1 MSLNVRNSSNKAGFT
16 LSELLVV
23 MTLFVIISVGM
34 MTMYSAQFRLSK
46 NEISLTDAQAK
57 VKAVINAVLPYV
69 ASANNILTSTV
80 INSVTYTSDTD
91 TLVVSLPTVDN
102 SDEVVEGQSDI
113 VVYNLSG
120 TDLVRIIDAQ
130 ASSKRTD
137 GTKTLLSELDDLDF
151 VYEVEANPA
160 QSTWVNI
167 TLTKQVATYNDVNTI
182 DVSNRVFLKN
192 KE

>member
-1 MSLNVRNSSNKAGFT
+1 MLCEVLYGSCAGCFRKKGKFIQK
-16 LSELLVV
+16 
-23 MTLFVIISVGM
+23 LFNL
-34 MTMYSAQFRLSK
+34 YL
-46 NEISLTDAQAK
+46 
-57 VKAVINAVLPYV
+57 VLP
-69 ASANNILTSTV
+69 A
-80 INSVTYTSDTD
+80 
-91 TLVVSLPTVDN
+91 VDN